1 VLKRDDK
8 GATFQMPHGLEAFGP
23 AKHIRKE
30 DNSVVEPGETVTVK
44 VIEFNKD
51 DRRILVSHS
60 RYLEDLK
67 NKAEAVVR
75 AERAKEEGENQSAIA
90 DVQKKVEKETLGDL
104 AALAALKQS
113 AREVILPQYFDNSE
127 PFRFFSGW
135 LASFYAF
142 LFAILPLFTAMCNPA
157 MIDYL

>member
-104 AALAALKQS
+104 AALRCTETVSSRSNSPAIFRQQRAIPILFGVARFFLCLFIRNIAALYGHVQ
-113 AREVILPQYFDNSE
+113 P
-127 PFRFFSGW
+127 
-135 LASFYAF
+135 
-142 LFAILPLFTAMCNPA
+142 CN
-157 MIDYL
+157 D